1 VTIERENNR
10 PSFHLLS
17 SKTAQQMAFTAF
29 GMKCNLRS
37 KIPLEHGIT
46 EK

>member
-1 VTIERENNR
+1 VTIAIKNTP
-10 PSFHLLS
+10 PSSHLLS
-17 SKTAQQMAFTAF
+17 SKPAQDSAFTAF
-29 GMKCNLRS
+29 GMRCNLRS